1 MQRAGVAARFTNA
14 QKRHCPLS
22 VDAFLSSTVRPYGGC
37 ARDTLGYAGFIGNRS
52 ANLRTAATL
61 NRVAAISGSST
72 YQWNFTMTKP
82 TPNPPPSVILTLIDG
97 ISTEDLL
104 VNLTET
110 LASAHALTCDFAF
123 ELEGS
128 KREGALGI
136 AQLIEVARLLADRA
150 LDDIAPLP
158 EAEPGN
164 PQTD

>member
-1 MQRAGVAARFTNA
+1 
-14 QKRHCPLS
+14 
-22 VDAFLSSTVRPYGGC
+22 
-37 ARDTLGYAGFIGNRS
+37 
-52 ANLRTAATL
+52 
-61 NRVAAISGSST
+61 
-72 YQWNFTMTKP
+72 MTKP
-82 TPNPPPSVILTLIDG
+82 TPNPPPTVLFTLIDG

-136 AQLIEVARLLADRA
+136 AQLIEVARLLADRV
-150 LDDIAPLP
+150 LDDIAPPP